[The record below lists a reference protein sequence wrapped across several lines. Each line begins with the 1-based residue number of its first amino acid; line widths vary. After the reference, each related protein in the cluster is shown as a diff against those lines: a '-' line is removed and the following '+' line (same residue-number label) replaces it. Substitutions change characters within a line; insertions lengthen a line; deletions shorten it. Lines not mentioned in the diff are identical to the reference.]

1 MVQEKNEEERELE
14 KKLEKYFLPF
24 LHERLWLKFVRGWEL
39 FMDCPVPVACADF
52 QPVFDCIEQMGW
64 EENLLCLKMIL
75 HFS

>member
-39 FMDCPVPVACADF
+39 FMDCPAQYLWLAQISSLSLTALSKWVGRRISFA
-52 QPVFDCIEQMGW
+52 
-64 EENLLCLKMIL
+64 
-75 HFS
+75 